1 MHGTIP
7 SLLRETQQERHP
19 EFNGANRPRIE
30 TTNLDKYYPNEDEN
44 GMVELDVEE
53 RVVPNDG
60 EALIDL
66 ELFSR
71 WSTNSSFEVACAL
84 QAWLQEQ
91 RRTSQEG
98 ADWDLVRRGVASL
111 YAPRM
116 PGACS

>member
-1 MHGTIP
+1 
-7 SLLRETQQERHP
+7 
-19 EFNGANRPRIE
+19 
-30 TTNLDKYYPNEDEN
+30 
-44 GMVELDVEE
+44 MVELDVEE

-91 RRTSQEG
+91 RRNSQEG
-98 ADWDLVRRGVASL
+98 ADWDLMRRGVASL
-111 YAPRM
+111 YAPGM
-116 PGACS
+116 PGAFS